1 MVCAPDAAVCD
12 PILNVDAT
20 RAWSALLDGHWEIAE
35 HVRSTPLH
43 TILCRPF
50 VGSTGRLLSRTEIA
64 LAIGRARGAAVK
76 ALAADSGRSMAT
88 VSRLLT
94 SVRRKLKLQSESQLA
109 VFFDRVHLDDHVPP
123 PVGLRASMAGK
134 GPHRSL
140 LFFYPCPDWTL
151 PPSLSD
157 AERIVV
163 MDLIDGASPHHIARM
178 RGTSP
183 RTVANQISAI
193 FRKLGVGSR
202 VELFA
207 ALRPRPY

>member
-1 MVCAPDAAVCD
+1 MVCAPNVAVCD
-12 PILNVDAT
+12 PVLDVDAIA
-20 RAWSALLDGHWEIAE
+20 AWSALLNGHWEIVE
-35 HVRSTPLH
+35 HVRSAPFH
-43 TILCRPF
+43 TILCRLS
-50 VGSTGRLLSRTEIA
+50 VGSTGRLLSRAEIA
-64 LAIGRARGAAVK
+64 LAMGRARGAAVK

-94 SVRRKLKLQSESQLA
+94 GVRNKLKLCSESQLA

-123 PVGLRASMAGK
+123 PVGLRASTEGK

-140 LFFYPCPDWTL
+140 LFLYPCPDWTL